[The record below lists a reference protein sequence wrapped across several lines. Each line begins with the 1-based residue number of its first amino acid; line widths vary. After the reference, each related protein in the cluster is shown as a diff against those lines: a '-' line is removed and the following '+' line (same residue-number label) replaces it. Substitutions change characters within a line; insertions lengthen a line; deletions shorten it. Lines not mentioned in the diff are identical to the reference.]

1 MPVCRCRRKFRRTES
16 QRPLSWPWWHPCR
29 ARYRNACARSAS
41 RRRARAQCPLR
52 ECRGGQEGLAPIIVE
67 NLFAAL
73 LAIRD
78 NAGVT
83 MILAEQKVDLALAF
97 AEDALVLV
105 CVIGADPAQLH
116 HRGGSDTRRD
126 R

>member
-1 MPVCRCRRKFRRTES
+1 MGKVPTTLR
-16 QRPLSWPWWHPCR
+16 L
-29 ARYRNACARSAS
+29 AL
-41 RRRARAQCPLR
+41 AQ
-52 ECRGGQEGLAPIIVE
+52 IVVE

-97 AEDALVLV
+97 AGDALVLAGV
-105 CVIGADPAQLH
+105 RDSHRIARRSVRRRRSGRRG
-116 HRGGSDTRRD
+116 RGGDRCRVAAPLDRGDEGRRLIELLLSTSICKPSSGSSTDTGRHT
-126 R
+126 